1 MSNPVAV
8 AFEKA
13 EIAQKVFNDHI
24 NYVLNNID
32 AEWNWPEVN
41 RLAKIANNADRELE
55 AVRHTALNECSCLP
69 DLPDGRVNGGRG
81 TLCPVCTA
89 DSADNDEIPFGG
101 DA

>member
-13 EIAQKVFNDHI
+13 KIADEQYRSYWDYCVHSGDPV
-24 NYVLNNID
+24 NYN
-32 AEWNWPEVN
+32 EVD
-41 RLAKIANNADRELE
+41 RLAAIANDADRELE
-55 AVRHTALNECSCLP
+55 AARYDALNECSCLP

-89 DSADNDEIPFGG
+89 DSAQEWTP
-101 DA
+101 